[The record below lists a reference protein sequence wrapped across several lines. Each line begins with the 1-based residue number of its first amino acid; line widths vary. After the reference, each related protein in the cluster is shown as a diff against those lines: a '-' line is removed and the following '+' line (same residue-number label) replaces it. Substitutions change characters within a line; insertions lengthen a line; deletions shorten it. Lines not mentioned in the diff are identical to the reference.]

1 MTPREALIQQYEVRF
16 QQPGGDRLSEKPT
29 ACTPDCS
36 GRPQGSP
43 NLRCSSNAG

>member
-1 MTPREALIQQYEVRF
+1 MTPREALIQQYQVRF
-16 QQPGGDRLSEKPT
+16 QQPEGDRLSEKPT

-43 NLRCSSNAG
+43 NLRCSSNAD